1 VIRVALCAFVGLLCA
16 TSANAETV
24 RLEYEA
30 SVLNLV
36 TLGRA
41 GISARIDASAYA
53 ADGSVATSGLA
64 ALFDDTRI
72 TVRAGGRVS
81 GAALGWTRYD
91 LEHAYARKSRNVA
104 MRRAGAQVTSTIT
117 PRFGDMGSPPASA
130 AQQAASHDPLTA
142 LLAMSRAIGR
152 GRICAGA
159 FPVFDGRQ
167 HYQLVLSPAARGRYR
182 GGGYDGEAIVC
193 ALRYRPVSG
202 FKPMSAEE
210 RARIPEARIWFA
222 DPAVAGFAAPLR
234 ITVPTPLGEGRID
247 VKRFEVRP

>member
-1 VIRVALCAFVGLLCA
+1 MTWRLALAVVALACVTPAH
-16 TSANAETV
+16 AETV

-30 SVLNLV
+30 SVLNMV

-41 GISARIDASAYA
+41 ALSARIGASEYTSEA
-53 ADGSVATSGLA
+53 SLSTSGLA

-72 TVRAGGRVS
+72 TARAGGRVS
-81 GAALGWTRYD
+81 GAALGWTRYE
-91 LEHAYARKSRNVA
+91 LQHAYARKSRAIA
-104 MRRAGAQVTSTIT
+104 MHRAGAQVTAIIT

-142 LLAMSRAIGR
+142 LLAMSRAVGR
-152 GRICAGA
+152 GRACAGS

-167 HYQLVLSPAARGRYR
+167 HYQLVLSPAARGHYR
-182 GGGYDGEAIVC
+182 GGGYEGEAIVC

-202 FKPMSAEE
+202 FKSMSAAEN
-210 RARIPEARIWFA
+210 ARIPEARIWFA
-222 DPAVAGFAAPLR
+222 DPAVAAFAAPLR

-247 VKRFEVRP
+247 VKRFEVTT